1 MRRLTFTFPPGVFEG
16 QDDAKKEEGSDEEL
30 QTYDKEEVQK
40 TKMLLDITFYDE
52 SIEYN
57 SSGETRIGAAQ
68 QLSMVGEK
76 SDYEEAEFQQK
87 GEQERVEASEMAS
100 KIGIAD
106 SVEPDST
113 TDQDRGTQELVRS
126 RICEIST
133 QSLPSMLLSP
143 YNLQARAVGPGS
155 SSRKRISNTG
165 ACPPRMMVSRN
176 HLLWLRA
183 ARRRMSEI
191 RWLSPMK
198 MLSPHHLL
206 WLKPSKHS

>member
-40 TKMLLDITFYDE
+40 TKMLLNITFYDE

-76 SDYEEAEFQQK
+76 IDYEEAEFQQK

-100 KIGIAD
+100 IIGIAD
-106 SVEPDST
+106 SVEPGST
-113 TDQDRGTQELVRS
+113 TDQDRGTQELVQEQNQRDINTVTPINVTEPLQSTSQGCGSRELVQEENQQHRS
-126 RICEIST
+126 MPTPDDGEPES
-133 QSLPSMLLSP
+133 SP
-143 YNLQARAVGPGS
+143 VAESGQEEYERDKMVVTHEDAEP
-155 SSRKRISNTG
+155 T
-165 ACPPRMMVSRN
+165 PPPV
-176 HLLWLRA
+176 A
-183 ARRRMSEI
+183 KT
-191 RWLSPMK
+191 P
-198 MLSPHHLL
+198 
-206 WLKPSKHS
+206 